1 MSEDKWEG
9 EYRGIMYEISAES
22 IGLWMESY
30 ESPFLKVFFYEDDD
44 PSNDMIHHDYCYTL
58 TEAHKVAKQ
67 IIDEVLGEVD
77 TRKNPFT
84 RGD

>member
-9 EYRGIMYEISAES
+9 EYRGIVYEVSAES
-22 IGLWMESY
+22 NI
-30 ESPFLKVFFYEDDD
+30 ESPFLKVFFYEDDN
-44 PSNDMIHHDYCYTL
+44 PSNDMIHHGYCNTL